1 MRASYMTVKA
11 SRWLELRIP
20 SAPILTLLER
30 IPLAGIDKTLTS
42 TLTLLLPDDNR
53 SINPDAR

>member
-1 MRASYMTVKA
+1 MTVKA

-30 IPLAGIDKTLTS
+30 IPLAGIEKTLTS